1 MTRRAVHPGAIVA
14 DEGFQEANMA
24 GALLRSGNVKQYK
37 PLGATGNPVYRAAS
51 QLRAAIR
58 RQLGA
63 DFAELFAIPQQDDKG
78 DTIDWYAPRE
88 GSVVPWTAATT
99 AEREDAKAC
108 LLAAQ
113 RELSAKSRLL
123 QDADN
128 SEQQVFG
135 RLLELATRIPG
146 EDHVYLVDGRPV
158 MTFWGFVE
166 RDAPDYQDV
175 LAMLDVGGDAANAAV
190 GAETAETV
198 VDDAEHSTSRFRWWR
213 WPWWLLL
220 LLGLLLLSA
229 LLFGLRGCI
238 PAWVPGAELIAPVAD
253 KPAVLPDE
261 AAEPAPEQPDGAELP
276 VDTAPDETVIDEIH
290 RSGVIDRSMT
300 GSTVVDRTG
309 EATESERTEGEAEQD
324 GAEAVTPGGDEP
336 APPQTPAEKGAEPP
350 NSEQPGEAQKPAE
363 EPPGDPAGK
372 QDTPANDKSA
382 KETSPKVPGPGG
394 AGGPDGAA
402 GAPLTIPKDAAKTGS
417 TDFMNGRWQSVTG
430 LQDADGNPV
439 RLEYEFAKGQ
449 GTARLRHRAGG
460 KEQEC
465 SAAVRSSFR
474 GSKLMIEQADD
485 IRCPDGTRFQRSAV
499 ECATNPQG
507 RAECQGRNQDGSA
520 YQVRINK
527 Q

>member
-1 MTRRAVHPGAIVA
+1 
-14 DEGFQEANMA
+14 MA

-63 DFAELFAIPQQDDKG
+63 DFADFFAIPQQDDKG

-113 RELSAKSRLL
+113 QELSAKSRAL

-175 LAMLDVGGDAANAAV
+175 LGMLDVGGDTANAAV
-190 GAETAETV
+190 GAETVSDGA
-198 VDDAEHSTSRFRWWR
+198 ARSTSRFRWWP
-213 WPWWLLL
+213 WPWWLLPL
-220 LLGLLLLSA
+220 LLGLLLLGA
-229 LLFGLRGCI
+229 LLFGLRGCV
-238 PAWVPGAELIAPVAD
+238 PAWIPGAELLGPAAD
-253 KPAVLPDE
+253 KPTVLPDE
-261 AAEPAPEQPDGAELP
+261 TTDPALEQPDGVEQP
-276 VDTAPDETVIDEIH
+276 VDTAPDGTVIDEIH
-290 RSGVIDRSMT
+290 RRGVIDRST
-300 GSTVVDRTG
+300 TASAVIDQSR
-309 EATESERTEGEAEQD
+309 EATESDRTGGEVKPD
-324 GAEAVTPGGDEP
+324 GAEAEIPGVDEP
-336 APPQTPAEKGAEPP
+336 EPP
-350 NSEQPGEAQKPAE
+350 NKPPEAGTEPPNPEQPGEDEKPAGE
-363 EPPGDPAGK
+363 QPGDPAGK
-372 QDTPANDKSA
+372 HDPGPDDKSA
-382 KETSPKVPGPGG
+382 GETPPKVPGPGG
-394 AGGPDGAA
+394 AAGPEGAP

-430 LQDADGNPV
+430 LQDAEGNPV

-449 GTARLRHRAGG
+449 GTAKLRHRAGG

-465 SAAVRSSFR
+465 SAAVRSSFK

>member
-1 MTRRAVHPGAIVA
+1 VHPGAIVA

-24 GALLRSGNVKQYK
+24 GALLRSSNVKQYK

-51 QLRAAIR
+51 QLRSAIR

-63 DFAELFAIPQQDDKG
+63 DFADFFAIPQQDDKG

-99 AEREDAKAC
+99 AEREDAKAR

-113 RELSAKSRLL
+113 QELSAKSRAL

-175 LAMLDVGGDAANAAV
+175 LAMLDVGGDAAPANVA
-190 GAETAETV
+190 GETV
-198 VDDAEHSTSRFRWWR
+198 GEGGPQSTVRFRWLP
-213 WPWWLLL
+213 WPWWLLPL
-220 LLGLLLLSA
+220 LLGLLLLGV

-238 PAWVPGAELIAPVAD
+238 PAWIPGAELIAPTAED
-253 KPAVLPDE
+253 PKDLPDE
-261 AAEPAPEQPDGAELP
+261 TTEPAPEQPDGVEPP
-276 VDTAPDETVIDEIH
+276 VDTAPDGTVIDEIH
-290 RSGVIDRSMT
+290 RRGVFDRSMT

-309 EATESERTEGEAEQD
+309 EATESDRTEGEAERD
-324 GAEAVTPGGDEP
+324 GSEAQTPGADEP
-336 APPQTPAEKGAEPP
+336 APPQTPPEKGTEPP
-350 NSEQPGEAQKPAE
+350 NTDQPGEDQKPAG

-465 SAAVRSSFR
+465 TAAVRSSFK

-507 RAECQGRNQDGSA
+507 RAECQGKNQDGSA

>member
-1 MTRRAVHPGAIVA
+1 
-14 DEGFQEANMA
+14 MA

-63 DFAELFAIPQQDDKG
+63 DFADFFAIPQQDDKG

-99 AEREDAKAC
+99 VEREDAKVR

-146 EDHVYLVDGRPV
+146 EDHVYLVDGQPV

-175 LAMLDVGGDAANAAV
+175 LGMLDVGGEPGEVTAGAATADGV
-190 GAETAETV
+190 AEVSAG
-198 VDDAEHSTSRFRWWR
+198 RRWWP
-213 WPWWLLL
+213 WPWWLLPL
-220 LLGLLLLSA
+220 LLGLLLLGA
-229 LLFGLRGCI
+229 LLFGLRGCV
-238 PAWVPGAELIAPVAD
+238 PAWFPGAELIAPTAED
-253 KPAVLPDE
+253 PRVLPDE
-261 AAEPAPEQPDGAELP
+261 TTEPAPEQPDGVEPPDSTLP
-276 VDTAPDETVIDEIH
+276 DGTVIDEIH
-290 RSGVIDRSMT
+290 RRGVIDRSTT

-309 EATESERTEGEAEQD
+309 EATESERTEGEAESD
-324 GAEAVTPGGDEP
+324 GAEAGTPGGDEP
-336 APPQTPAEKGAEPP
+336 APPQTPPEKGTEPP
-350 NSEQPGEAQKPAE
+350 NPEQPGEDQKPAE
-363 EPPGDPAGK
+363 DQSGDAAK
-372 QDTPANDKSA
+372 QDPPPNDPQSGETPPRVP
-382 KETSPKVPGPGG
+382 SPDG

-449 GTARLRHRAGG
+449 GTAKLRHRAGG

-465 SAAVRSSFR
+465 TAAVRSSFK

-507 RAECQGRNQDGSA
+507 RAECQGKNQDGSA